1 MLLNRCGA
9 APPDN
14 GFGSPHHTHSKSM
27 SWDPHTDRLFLLLRF
42 GQLLVGEHF
51 YNNAS
56 KEFVSLLFLSM
67 KISLYS
73 VFGNNSDLFDMH
85 V

>member
-9 APPDN
+9 APLDN
-14 GFGSPHHTHSKSM
+14 GFGSPHLTHSKSM
-27 SWDPHTDRLFLLLRF
+27 SWDPHTDSLFLLLWF

-56 KEFVSLLFLSM
+56 KEFVSLLFLVM
-67 KISLYS
+67 KISLYP
-73 VFGNNSDLFDMH
+73 VFGNNSDLLDMH